1 MDYKDK
7 KIVVVG
13 AGKSGIAAVN
23 LLRKEGADVVLY
35 DANRKLESGELMDKT
50 GNADNVDIVFGEF
63 PEELLWAGKKTLAVE
78 KQEYKRNFATKFA
91 KTQRNRIFCNRQ
103 RASGKQVI

>member
-1 MDYKDK
+1 MDYTDK

-35 DANRKLESGELMDKT
+35 DANTKLESGDLMDKT
-50 GNADNVDIVFGEF
+50 GNSDNVDIVFGEF
-63 PEELLWAGKKTLAVE
+63 PEELLWQCDLLVLSPGVPTDLDYIKKIKDIPGV
-78 KQEYKRNFATKFA
+78 
-91 KTQRNRIFCNRQ
+91 RQ
-103 RASGKQVI
+103 YQTYPISI